1 MYLAAEESAHPVRV
15 RTTAGRSS
23 PLPGVSRSPARAMR
37 PVPGALLRAGGDQP
51 RVEAD
56 ASRIEQVLGILLDNG
71 LRHTPAGGQ
80 ICVDLRREG
89 GETWVSVHDTGE
101 GIPPADLP
109 HVFERFYRGKS
120 DRIRSGGSGLGLAIA
135 QAIIAA
141 HGGRIWAES
150 KDGQG
155 TTITLT
161 LP

>member
-1 MYLAAEESAHPVRV
+1 
-15 RTTAGRSS
+15 
-23 PLPGVSRSPARAMR
+23 
-37 PVPGALLRAGGDQP
+37 
-51 RVEAD
+51 VEAD

-71 LRHTPAGGQ
+71 LRYTPAGGQ
-80 ICVDLRREG
+80 ICISMRRVG
-89 GETWVSVHDTGE
+89 DETWISVRDTGE
-101 GIPPADLP
+101 GIPPGELP

-120 DRIRSGGSGLGLAIA
+120 DPSGSGGSGLGLAIA

-155 TTITLT
+155 TTITFT